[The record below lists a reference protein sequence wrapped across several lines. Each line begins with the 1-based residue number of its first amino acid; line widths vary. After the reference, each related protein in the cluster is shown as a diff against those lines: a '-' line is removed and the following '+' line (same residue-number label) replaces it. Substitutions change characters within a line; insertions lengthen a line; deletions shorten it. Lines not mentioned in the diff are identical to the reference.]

1 MTQQPTVRR
10 TDLHRVWIAA
20 GASADEARRV
30 QADIEH
36 MQHGEA
42 IRDSVA
48 LNLQMA
54 MAGALATAIAIRLY
68 HLAMDGVMGLTG
80 GALGTPAAATK

>member
-10 TDLHRVWIAA
+10 TDLHRVWIAPHSPA
-20 GASADEARRV
+20 YEDRRV

-36 MQHGEA
+36 MQHREA

-48 LNLQMA
+48 LNLQ
-54 MAGALATAIAIRLY
+54 IR
-68 HLAMDGVMGLTG
+68 
-80 GALGTPAAATK
+80 AAAQPGMSG